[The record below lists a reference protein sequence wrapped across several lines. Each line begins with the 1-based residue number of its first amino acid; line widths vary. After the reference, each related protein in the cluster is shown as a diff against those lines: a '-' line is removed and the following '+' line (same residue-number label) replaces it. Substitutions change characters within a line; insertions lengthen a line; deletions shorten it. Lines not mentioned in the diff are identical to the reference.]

1 MKFQLKV
8 RDGVSDV
15 DLREIL
21 AEACTPRI
29 KRFHQLAPDHPV
41 EEMRNLY
48 SFEAPDSVDD
58 KALLRRLM
66 REQAIEFIEPEVT
79 RKLVR
84 PIRRD
89 KL

>member
-21 AEACTPRI
+21 AQASTPRVD
-29 KRFHQLAPDHPV
+29 RVHQLAPDHPV

-48 SFEAPDSVDD
+48 SFEVPDSVDE
-58 KALLRRLM
+58 KALMRRLM
-66 REQAIEFIEPEVT
+66 LEKAVEFVEPEVT
-79 RKLVR
+79 RKLVK

-89 KL
+89 K